1 MFSLS
6 IYHPD
11 IEEFIDRKTE
21 FIKDKDLY
29 GETWRPKNLEHA
41 NISVEI
47 DNAFIQA
54 LKEDKEIELKEPHTG
69 KVVRKVKAKKL
80 WKKLIHNNWK
90 TADPGILNFDILNE
104 YNPLKGIDDI
114 VSTNPCGLLVC
125 LPHNPLNCW
134 KAL

>member
-11 IEEFIDRKTE
+11 IEEFINRKTE

-29 GETWRPKNLEHA
+29 GETYRPKYLEHA

-47 DNAFIQA
+47 DNKFIQA
-54 LKEDKEIELKEPHTG
+54 VKEDKEIELIDPHT
-69 KVVRKVKAKKL
+69 KEVKKKVKAKKL
-80 WKKLIHNNWK
+80 WDKLIYNNWK

-104 YNPLKGIDDI
+104 FNPLKGINDI
-114 VSTNPCGLLVC
+114 NSVNP
-125 LPHNPLNCW
+125 
-134 KAL
+134 